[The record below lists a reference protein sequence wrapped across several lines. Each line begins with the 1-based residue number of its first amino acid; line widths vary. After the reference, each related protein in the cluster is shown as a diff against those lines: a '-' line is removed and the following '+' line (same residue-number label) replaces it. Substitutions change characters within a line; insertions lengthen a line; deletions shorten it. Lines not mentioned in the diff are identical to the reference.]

1 MTWAAWLPAGRPGRQ
16 WSHLCPGLARTG
28 VTNPLVQ
35 QFLGATKA
43 TWGDL
48 TESDLAQT
56 EGKRAALV
64 ALVQA
69 KYGVA
74 SGEAVRQVNHWRWSY
89 QVKANQTANR
99 MHSQAILD

>member
-1 MTWAAWLPAGRPGRQ
+1 MSWNQFQGDW
-16 WSHLCPGLARTG
+16 
-28 VTNPLVQ
+28 Q

-74 SGEAVRQVNHWRWSY
+74 SREAARQVNNWEWSY
-89 QVKANQTANR
+89 QIKANPMATR
-99 MHSQAILD
+99 MSCHDMPGNWKK